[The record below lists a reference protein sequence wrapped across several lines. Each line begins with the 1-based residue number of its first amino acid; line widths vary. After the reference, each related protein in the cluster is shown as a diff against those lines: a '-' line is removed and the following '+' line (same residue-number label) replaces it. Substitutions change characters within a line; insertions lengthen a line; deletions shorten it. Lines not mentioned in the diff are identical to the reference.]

1 MFGKKKVLKTSSRS
15 ISTDNDLNNSH
26 SGDDSKFIYYAKSDR
41 FISQL
46 EIYVKPNNYP
56 EKKVL
61 VIINNEADFSDLYS
75 QIKDSFKAISEFKNV
90 AGLRVENLHKLKNEI
105 RFNLPKS
112 GCINGYL
119 KSGDIIYCDIVSD
132 EFWIKTY
139 FKITSYNYKK
149 VVKLEYKIQK
159 KMKFKYIKYFLLKAG
174 IELFWDELKKNNL
187 DTTFNYFV
195 KEIKF
200 HNKKSKKAQNIFE
213 TIDFTKKLKYLDVKN
228 EIMINLNF
236 GIFEELVHQ
245 QLISTNFQKS
255 EANYYR
261 LNEYCNLAF
270 EEILVSKK
278 FEAELGTVKEISQ
291 DFLTSQYNDV
301 KTPFLFYNIKKKE
314 TAEEFMYNM
323 INMSNSYEP
332 EVEDDEEDDAFEFEG
347 DTSFGKF
354 YAEDASKF
362 FGNITSIKKT
372 KNKYLKRHNK
382 YDSNM
387 IIIAPFLFKLITIN
401 NKKILI
407 NKNNND
413 KNANVF
419 RTFAHQ
425 NLKENNTRKRKE
437 EDLNNFFISPLS
449 LGTNDNNI
457 LKDDNNHILYNVNG
471 NDNDNDFDNE
481 NNDLILDE
489 KQQDILNNK
498 IDEENLNDIFDL
510 DNVYQKTNKN
520 KRYTVKLDDVMS
532 QKSNRKSI
540 FEIMRLSRQSNCCN
554 DLFNSFSQIDFINN
568 LKIKYKNYISKKV
581 IDTIKIPESR
591 DYENI
596 DKDFLIFLKKKE
608 SEEDNSLIVKNK
620 KLIIFLFIFFIYY
633 ALMIIAINI
642 DALNMFYFK

>member
-1 MFGKKKVLKTSSRS
+1 M
-15 ISTDNDLNNSH
+15 
-26 SGDDSKFIYYAKSDR
+26 
-41 FISQL
+41 
-46 EIYVKPNNYP
+46 
-56 EKKVL
+56 
-61 VIINNEADFSDLYS
+61 
-75 QIKDSFKAISEFKNV
+75 
-90 AGLRVENLHKLKNEI
+90 KL
-105 RFNLPKS
+105 
-112 GCINGYL
+112 
-119 KSGDIIYCDIVSD
+119 
-132 EFWIKTY
+132 
-139 FKITSYNYKK
+139 
-149 VVKLEYKIQK
+149 
-159 KMKFKYIKYFLLKAG
+159 KYIKYFLLKAG

-245 QLISTNFQKS
+245 QLISTNFKKS

-481 NNDLILDE
+481 NNDLIIDE

-620 KLIIFLFIFFIYY
+620 KLIIFVFIFFIYY